1 MMRSFVT
8 EVRREGRGEVV
19 QEKKEKASVGC
30 QGAGAAA
37 PLTHAAAPAA
47 YIANKL
53 VQKVGAAAPIIHV
66 AAPQHCCFI
75 FHFFSGVATPLSGV
89 ASTIWVF
96 KGKTRFLLFYLVISE
111 LLLWRLDWG
120 FI

>member
-66 AAPQHCCFI
+66 AAPQHCCFV
-75 FHFFSGVATPLSGV
+75 FHFFAGVAAPLC
-89 ASTIWVF
+89 VF